1 MAKRYQGNDNESG
14 PRIVPTSTTTGPDAR
29 REFVQ
34 AQLMQHETARS
45 KDVDDFREDYPGV
58 TLVVRFRGGVCLLR
72 RIGEPIRCTWV
83 GLSSFGAVC
92 STGAERYVD
101 VLSGL
106 FHHANEQIDARDT
119 EDAS

>member
-1 MAKRYQGNDNESG
+1 MARRYVGNDNETG

-34 AQLMQHETARS
+34 QQLIQHETARS
-45 KDVDDFREDYPGV
+45 KEVDDFREDYPGV

-72 RIGEPIRCTWV
+72 RIGIPTRCTWV

-92 STGAERYVD
+92 STPADRFTCV
-101 VLSGL
+101 VSGL
-106 FHHANEQIDARDT
+106 MAHANEKIEEEAT
-119 EDAS
+119 KGS

>member
-1 MAKRYQGNDNESG
+1 MSKRYQGNDNENG

-34 AQLMQHETARS
+34 QQLIQHETARS
-45 KDVDDFREDYPGV
+45 KEVDDFRETYPGV
-58 TLVVRFRGGVCLLR
+58 TLLVRFRGGVCLLR

-106 FHHANEQIDARDT
+106 FHHANEKIEEEAT
-119 EDAS
+119 KES